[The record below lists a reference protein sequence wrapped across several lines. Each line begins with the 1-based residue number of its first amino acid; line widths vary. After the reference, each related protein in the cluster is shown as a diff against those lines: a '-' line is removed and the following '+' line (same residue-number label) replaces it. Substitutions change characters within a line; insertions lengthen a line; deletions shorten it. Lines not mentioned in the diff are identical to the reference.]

1 MGYRI
6 QPREIDVPEGDP
18 FEYDLLGREESAN
31 IPSSLVALIEG
42 SCVVAADSSRGT
54 GKTTFPMLWAE

>member
-18 FEYDLLGREESAN
+18 FENNLLGWEESAN
-31 IPSSLVALIEG
+31 IPSSFVDSTDG
-42 SCVVAADSSRGT
+42 PCVIAVDS
-54 GKTTFPMLWAE
+54 